1 MVCFTGIYLCNFGL
15 KLSTTITLDRKV
27 KGLLEKAE
35 AELEKE
41 LGRKLTWSEFLEHVI
56 RRLGIKSLL
65 ELDDLK
71 S

>member
-1 MVCFTGIYLCNFGL
+1 M
-15 KLSTTITLDRKV
+15 STTITLDRKV